1 MLLPFAGAHYILNTL
16 PGIALCRNNH
26 IALEQIVE
34 SLGKLQP
41 VVMRGRILRFKN
53 GFTVIDDSYNSNPQA
68 LMKMTEVLSGMP
80 SFVRRIL
87 IAGEMLELGPDS
99 PQLHFE
105 CGSFAAR
112 CNTDIVVGVQGA
124 AEEIVKAAVENGL
137 PQSQAHFF
145 QDADASA
152 SFVNSLVHPGDLLL
166 IKGSRGVHMEK
177 IVKSL
182 CAHFEESDI

>member
-1 MLLPFAGAHYILNTL
+1 MLPFAGAHYVLNTL

-41 VVMRGRILRFKN
+41 VAMRGSTLRFKN
-53 GFTVIDDSYNSNPQA
+53 GFTVIDDSYNSNPCA
-68 LMKMTEVLSGMP
+68 LMKMTEVLSSTP
-80 SFVRRIL
+80 SFSRRIL
-87 IAGEMLELGPDS
+87 LAGEMLELGPDS
-99 PQLHFE
+99 PRLHFE
-105 CGSFAAR
+105 CGSFAGR
-112 CNTDIVVGVQGA
+112 GNTDIVIGVQGA
-124 AEEIVKAAVENGL
+124 AEEIVRAAVEAGL

-145 QDADASA
+145 RDADAAA
-152 SFVNSLVHPGDLLL
+152 SFVNTIVQPGDLLL

-182 CAHFEESDI
+182 CDHFEAFNI